1 MVSVGEPFSKNTMLD
16 RKQSVKSGDLEDLE
30 EVLVDAD
37 ERERA
42 TRALQPLQCADDH
55 AKPGRVDERHLQ
67 EVDHDPPLALLEK
80 RGQPLL
86 ELRRGVEVELA
97 AELDE
102 MGLGVDLV
110 VGELEVHGPLP
121 VAGRHRALSR
131 PRHYGRGQPAAS
143 ALAATSSNHTRILSS
158 SSVPQRSLSASRR

>member
-55 AKPGRVDERHLQ
+55 AKPGRVDEPHLQ
-67 EVDHDPPLALLEK
+67 EVDRDPPLAVLEK

-110 VGELEVHGPLP
+110 VGELEPHGPL
-121 VAGRHRALSR
+121 AGLRASSG
-131 PRHYGRGQPAAS
+131 P
-143 ALAATSSNHTRILSS
+143 LATKTL
-158 SSVPQRSLSASRR
+158 RSGTARRKCARSDELEPHPHP